1 MKTTTPH
8 LSKISAVLFFAFF
21 SFITNAQLP
30 SSSIWVTINNQNV
43 LPVENMETGNLE
55 SSDAAFNTF
64 IQDLNVVSVKR
75 ALPSSKKASLLN
87 VYEIVSSS
95 NFSPS

>member
-1 MKTTTPH
+1 MTKFKLTAMKTTTPH
-8 LSKISAVLFFAFF
+8 LSKIAAVLFFAFF

-64 IQDLNVVSVKR
+64 IQDLNVVSVLRKH
-75 ALPSSKKASLLN
+75 LC
-87 VYEIVSSS
+87 
-95 NFSPS
+95 